1 MSFFMT
7 CLASGFLASGLSV
20 SATLLAN
27 SILLSQPSENTTTPP
42 AAAIRICLAGD
53 STVAPKSGWGAGF
66 QQLLNDRAECINLA
80 KGGRSSRSFRAE
92 GHWQKCLD
100 SKPDVILIQFGHNDQ
115 PGKGPERESAA
126 DGAFRDHLRQ
136 YVTEAR
142 AAGIRP
148 VLVTSLTRRRWKPDG
163 TIEATLQEYATATA
177 IVAAELQVPLLDL
190 HRLSIQQCEQLG
202 PELYRAFEPMTEKGA
217 DHTHLNA
224 EGSVAAGQ
232 LVAKELI
239 ALLPEL
245 ATVFSEERLSAAAV
259 PAIYRRH
266 LTAGTLQLID
276 DDAVLRIEQSGRS
289 VLVYNKVSPP
299 VPDGMDPRY
308 QRSGF
313 LHPVASPSGRVVTA
327 AFPVDH
333 PHQHGI
339 FTAWVQTTWN
349 DRTIDFWNLAG
360 GTGRVLHQRIRT
372 TFDDGKTVGF
382 EADLIHRA
390 EQDPVVDILREHWK
404 ITAIPTDGTYHAF
417 DLESTQQAISDLPLV
432 IKKYHYGGMA
442 LRGPVQW
449 LTPKDGD
456 RSTSSEGRNGSE
468 FLNDLGSDRLK
479 GNHEHAKWVS
489 LTGSIDGSVVSITVL
504 GHQDNFRSPQAAR
517 IHPTKPY
524 FTFAPC
530 VDDEFIIDREHPY
543 HSRYRYLITDA
554 APDSVWLNE
563 QWALWNQR

>member
-1 MSFFMT
+1 
-7 CLASGFLASGLSV
+7 
-20 SATLLAN
+20 
-27 SILLSQPSENTTTPP
+27 
-42 AAAIRICLAGD
+42 
-53 STVAPKSGWGAGF
+53 
-66 QQLLNDRAECINLA
+66 
-80 KGGRSSRSFRAE
+80 
-92 GHWQKCLD
+92 
-100 SKPDVILIQFGHNDQ
+100 
-115 PGKGPERESAA
+115 
-126 DGAFRDHLRQ
+126 
-136 YVTEAR
+136 
-142 AAGIRP
+142 
-148 VLVTSLTRRRWKPDG
+148 
-163 TIEATLQEYATATA
+163 
-177 IVAAELQVPLLDL
+177 
-190 HRLSIQQCEQLG
+190 
-202 PELYRAFEPMTEKGA
+202 
-217 DHTHLNA
+217 
-224 EGSVAAGQ
+224 
-232 LVAKELI
+232 
-239 ALLPEL
+239 
-245 ATVFSEERLSAAAV
+245 
-259 PAIYRRH
+259 
-266 LTAGTLQLID
+266 
-276 DDAVLRIEQSGRS
+276 
-289 VLVYNKVSPP
+289 
-299 VPDGMDPRY
+299 MDPRY

-456 RSTSSEGRNGSE
+456 RSTSSDGRNGSE

-530 VDDEFIIDREHPY
+530 VDDEFIIDRAHPY